1 MAAVPTATT
10 TESQPASTS
19 RAALGAAA
27 GSPGDTESKLA
38 ATVARRIL
46 ADVANRGWPVG
57 EVLGSQAELIARYK
71 VSRAVFRE
79 AVRLVENQQI
89 ATMRRGPGGG
99 LVVTE
104 PTVDAII
111 DAAVLYLHRV
121 NTRLEE
127 VFEAR
132 IVLEEVAAELATE
145 RLTED
150 DAADLQSLADE
161 EAAGTVTDHR
171 ALHARLAEVTR
182 NPALELFVEI
192 LNRVAFLYFRGSGSS
207 ALADATLTAS
217 QEAHARIV
225 ESVTGG
231 DAARARRRM
240 RTHLEAESAYLQ
252 HRRLSRQFLPRRV
265 VLGGGVSNK
274 RAEDVARAILQD
286 VVADDLAPGTL
297 LGSQAELIER
307 YGASRAV
314 FREALRLL
322 EHHHVAIMRRGP
334 GGGLF
339 VAAPS
344 VRGVS
349 EVVTVYLTRRD
360 ISMADLVELR
370 VRVEQAL
377 VELAARRMDAEGR
390 AELEAALDHERAL
403 TVSEFA
409 DGGHDLHAVIASL
422 SGNRALELVALVL
435 VRLMRLHQI
444 EEVGEADRARA
455 AAAVSRAHSA
465 IAQALIAGD
474 ADRAAGRMRR
484 HLEAVGSHLRSGPLT

>member
-1 MAAVPTATT
+1 MSA
-10 TESQPASTS
+10 
-19 RAALGAAA
+19 AALNAAT
-27 GSPGDTESKLA
+27 GPTGDTESKLA

-79 AVRLVENQQI
+79 AVRLVENQQV

-132 IVLEEVAAELATE
+132 IVLEEVVAGLATE
-145 RLTED
+145 RLTAE
-150 DAADLQSLADE
+150 DAADLHVLARK

-171 ALHARLAEVTR
+171 ALHARLAAVTR
-182 NPALELFVEI
+182 NPALELFVDI
-192 LNRVAFLYFRGSGSS
+192 LNRVAYLYFRGSGSS

-217 QEAHARIV
+217 QEAHARII
-225 ESVTGG
+225 ESVTEG

-252 HRRLSRQFLPRRV
+252 NRRLSRQFLPRRV

-286 VVADDLAPGTL
+286 VVADDLPPGTL
-297 LGSQAELIER
+297 LGSQTELIER

-322 EHHHVAIMRRGP
+322 EHHHVAVMRRGP

-339 VAAPS
+339 VAAPN

-349 EVVTVYLTRRD
+349 DVVTVYLTRRD

-370 VRVEQAL
+370 IRVEQAL
-377 VELAARRMDAEGR
+377 VELAAGRMDAEGR
-390 AELEAALDHERAL
+390 AELEAALEHEQDL

-422 SGNRALELVALVL
+422 AGNRALELVALVL
-435 VRLMRLHQI
+435 MRLMRLHQI
-444 EEVGEADRARA
+444 EEVGDADRARA
-455 AAAVSRAHSA
+455 AAAVSRTHSA
-465 IAQALIAGD
+465 IAQALIDGD
-474 ADRAAGRMRR
+474 ADKAADRMRR
-484 HLEAVGSHLRSGPLT
+484 HLEALGSYLR